1 MIVKSGDKWVVKSK
15 DGKKELGS
23 YDTEDEAKKRL
34 AQIEAIKRKQVNVI
48 TTINS
53 ASNISKQMI
62 DGKEHYVVKN
72 VVPIVDDIVMNG
84 ILYKRDEI
92 GKSYESM
99 NNKFMPYNH
108 PKVNGQYV
116 SAYDPMAVN
125 EFHVGAWAE
134 NASKSGDKTLIDM
147 KVNVE
152 YASRTGGGKDIINRL
167 DALMNNADA
176 EPIEISTGLFH
187 QPIEMSGNSKGKE
200 YHQVATNIEFDHIAI
215 LPPGV
220 PGAGRPADG
229 VGIFS
234 ANGEEI
240 EREIVYLNSSQ
251 EPDQSANKLDKGLF
265 KRLVNLLTNSDLSF
279 EDISTQIRANLEDK
293 YKSEYPYILQVCNDR
308 FGYSINEKVYIQ
320 RYHIENK
327 TVVQFDGEPVSGLI
341 KTELEEIETNDE
353 VEMNEEQMKAL
364 LDGALKPVT
373 EQLATVNA
381 ENKSLR
387 EELAVIKTA
396 VTANADK
403 EVNAMRETIKAKLGL
418 SDVVVNALSGDALTE
433 MYAKTQTAI
442 GLNSASLEIN
452 NEDDMK
458 DYFPG
463 AKESK

>member
-1 MIVKSGDKWVVKSK
+1 M
-15 DGKKELGS
+15 
-23 YDTEDEAKKRL
+23 
-34 AQIEAIKRKQVNVI
+34 KRKQVNVI

-53 ASNISKQMI
+53 SSNISKQMI
-62 DGKEHYVVKN
+62 DNKEHYVVKN

-84 ILYKRDEI
+84 ILYKKDEI

-108 PKVNGQYV
+108 PRVNGQYV

-125 EFHVGAWAE
+125 EFHVGAWAV
-134 NASKSGDKTLIDM
+134 NASKSGDKVLLDM
-147 KVNVE
+147 KINVE
-152 YASRTGGGKDIINRL
+152 FASRTDGGKDIINRL
-167 DALMNNADA
+167 DALLNNADA

-187 QPIEMSGNSKGKE
+187 NPVEANGTSKGKE
-200 YHQVATNIEFDHIAI
+200 YYQVATNIEFDHIAL

-251 EPDQSANKLDKGLF
+251 EPDHSANKLDKGLF
-265 KRLVNLLTNSDLSF
+265 KRLVNLLTNSELSF
-279 EDISTQIRANLEDK
+279 EDISTQIRAKLREK
-293 YKSEYPYILQVCNDR
+293 YTGDNWPYILQVYNDR
-308 FGYSINEKVYIQ
+308 FGYDVNGKVYIQ

-327 TVVQFDGEPVSGLI
+327 TVVQFDGEPVPGLV
-341 KTELEEIETNDE
+341 KTELEEIETNNE
-353 VEMNEEQMKAL
+353 VEMNEEQYKAL
-364 LDGALKPVT
+364 LADGLKPLV
-373 EQLATVNA
+373 ESVATLNT

-387 EELAVIKTA
+387 DELALVKTA

-403 EVNAMRETIKAKLGL
+403 EAGAMRDAIKTKLGL
-418 SDVVVNALSGDALTE
+418 SDVVVNSLTGDALAE

-442 GLNSASLEIN
+442 GLNNGAHVIN
-452 NEDDMK
+452 GADDDMK
-458 DYFPG
+458 DYLPG
-463 AKESK
+463 AKEAK